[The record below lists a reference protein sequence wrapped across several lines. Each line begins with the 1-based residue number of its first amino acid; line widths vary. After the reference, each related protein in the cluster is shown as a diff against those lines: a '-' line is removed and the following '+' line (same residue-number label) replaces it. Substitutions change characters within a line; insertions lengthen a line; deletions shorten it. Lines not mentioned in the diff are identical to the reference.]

1 MGRNFVYSTGM
12 EFLQM
17 TQKKLQKG
25 SAWDYVDIDNNG
37 EITDGEIA
45 MAQKMEELE
54 HKRELHNNLDKMQ
67 DQQRLM
73 AWVAMGSMVIFVGIL
88 MTPFI
93 EAERINM
100 FSGFLNTFFV
110 SQAAVVSVF
119 IGATAYSKRSNDLSV
134 QAK

>member
-25 SAWDYVDIDNNG
+25 SAWDYVDIDNDG
-37 EITDGEIA
+37 EITDNEIS

-54 HKRELHNNLDKMQ
+54 HKREIHNNLDKMQ

-93 EAERINM
+93 EAERY
-100 FSGFLNTFFV
+100 FFCK
-110 SQAAVVSVF
+110 SSSCCICF
-119 IGATAYSKRSNDLSV
+119 YGSHCL
-134 QAK
+134 

>member
-1 MGRNFVYSTGM
+1 
-12 EFLQM
+12 M

-25 SAWDYVDIDNNG
+25 SAWEYVDIDTDG

-54 HKRELHNNLDKMQ
+54 HRREIHENLDKMQ
-67 DQQRLM
+67 DQQRYM

-93 EAERINM
+93 ETDRINM

-119 IGATAYSKRSNDLSV
+119 MGDTAYSKRNNDVSV
-134 QAK
+134 QAKGDR